1 MRLGPQVSLV
11 GDSPD
16 PAAVVILGLG
26 YCFSMVPLLMLLSNL
41 PRLLLLFKL
50 LGDNLLWIGLVRG
63 LLYWLDLVILSLNG
77 LPRRERTP
85 HSDWLGS

>member
-1 MRLGPQVSLV
+1 MDL
-11 GDSPD
+11 
-16 PAAVVILGLG
+16 VILGLG
-26 YCFSMVPLLMLLSNL
+26 YCFSMVPRLMLPSNL

-63 LLYWLDLVILSLNG
+63 LLHWLDLVILSLNG

>member
-1 MRLGPQVSLV
+1 M
-11 GDSPD
+11 D
-16 PAAVVILGLG
+16 PVILGLG
-26 YCFSMVPLLMLLSNL
+26 YCFSMVPRLMLLSNL

-63 LLYWLDLVILSLNG
+63 LLHWLDLVILSLNKKHWDNAANG

>member
-1 MRLGPQVSLV
+1 MDRAWRGLLHWL
-11 GDSPD
+11 DL
-16 PAAVVILGLG
+16 VILGLG
-26 YCFSMVPLLMLLSNL
+26 YCFSMVPQLMLLSNL
-41 PRLLLLFKL
+41 PRRLLLFKL

-63 LLYWLDLVILSLNG
+63 LLHWLDLVILSLNG

>member
-1 MRLGPQVSLV
+1 M
-11 GDSPD
+11 D
-16 PAAVVILGLG
+16 PVILGLG
-26 YCFSMVPLLMLLSNL
+26 YCFSMVPRLMLLSNL

-63 LLYWLDLVILSLNG
+63 LLHWLDLVILNLNKKHWDNAALNG